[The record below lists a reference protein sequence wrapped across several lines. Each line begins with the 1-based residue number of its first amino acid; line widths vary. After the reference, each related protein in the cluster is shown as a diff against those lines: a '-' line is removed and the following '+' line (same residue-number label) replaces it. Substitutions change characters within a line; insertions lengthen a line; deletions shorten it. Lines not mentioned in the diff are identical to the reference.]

1 MQVWSQRK
9 HIEGA
14 ERAPARQIDGSIA
27 EVWAL
32 RVLVGVHAG
41 AERKLAER
49 DMLIIG
55 SADDCD
61 LIFSDSGVAAHHCI
75 VNYADGQLTVRA
87 VDAEV
92 RIDDNMLHPGDPVA
106 VAPFALIRAGGARFA
121 MGPHWSERWQTLLA
135 RVEQRPVAS
144 EDSAVAPETKRHNGK
159 FATLAVAL
167 VLLCAGG
174 AALTLAQ
181 KNTKP
186 VPAIAPV
193 VPRDSEVRALV
204 HELGFNGL
212 GVEQR
217 GEQSVVTGYV
227 ERTEDMAVVRSRLD
241 QRGFSNTIIEAKSGP
256 RIASDVG
263 ESLRMNN
270 LHVDTKWNGAGHV
283 EVKGRFGDEKA
294 LYAVLGSR
302 TIKEVNEKL
311 HLKVDV
317 VNLDPPP
324 STAKAVTDGKRIR
337 RIVDG
342 DDPYLLTVDNTKYYL
357 HSTLPQGGTFLGIE
371 EGDVLVRDDA
381 GNVQRLPRD
390 SVVDAQSP

>member
-9 HIEGA
+9 HIESA
-14 ERAPARQIDGSIA
+14 ERAPARQADGSIA

-75 VNYADGQLTVRA
+75 VSYANGQLTVRA

-92 RIDDNMLHPGDPVA
+92 RIDDDMLHPGDPVG
-106 VAPFALIRAGGARFA
+106 VAPFALVRIGGARFA

-135 RVEQRPVAS
+135 RVERPVAAA
-144 EDSAVAPETKRHNGK
+144 EGGVPAPAAKRRPGK

-186 VPAIAPV
+186 VQAVAPV
-193 VPRDSEVRALV
+193 VPRDNEVRALV

-217 GEQSVVTGYV
+217 GDQSIVTGYV
-227 ERTEDMAVVRSRLD
+227 EREEDMATLRAKLD
-241 QRGFSNTIIEAKSGP
+241 QRGFSGTVIEAKSGA
-256 RIASDVG
+256 RVAADVG

-270 LHVDTKWNGAGHV
+270 VHVDTKWNGAGHV
-283 EVKGRFGDEKA
+283 EVKGRFGDGKE

-390 SVVDAQSP
+390 SVVDAKSP

>member
-9 HIEGA
+9 HIESA
-14 ERAPARQIDGSIA
+14 ERAPARQADGSIA

-75 VNYADGQLTVRA
+75 VNYANGQLTVRA

-92 RIDDNMLHPGDPVA
+92 RIDDDMLHPGDPVG
-106 VAPFALIRAGGARFA
+106 VAPFALIRLGGARFA

-135 RVEQRPVAS
+135 RVEQPAVAAEGEVPVA
-144 EDSAVAPETKRHNGK
+144 AAKRRPGK

-181 KNTKP
+181 KNTRP
-186 VPAIAPV
+186 VQTVAPV
-193 VPRDSEVRALV
+193 MPRDNEVRALV
-204 HELGFNGL
+204 NQLGFSGL
-212 GVEQR
+212 GVERRENQA
-217 GEQSVVTGYV
+217 VVTGYV
-227 ERTEDMAVVRSRLD
+227 ERAEDLAVLRARLDRGGFSDAVVEARS
-241 QRGFSNTIIEAKSGP
+241 GAH
-256 RIASDVG
+256 IADDVG
-263 ESLRMNN
+263 ESLRMSK
-270 LHVDTKWNGAGHV
+270 VRAETKWNGAGHV
-283 EVKGRFGDEKA
+283 EVKGRFGDETE
-294 LYAVLGSR
+294 LYAALRSR
-302 TIKEVNEKL
+302 MIKDLNEKL
-311 HLKVDV
+311 HIKVDV
-317 VNLDPPP
+317 VNLDPPR
-324 STAKAVTDGKRIR
+324 SMAKAVTDGKRIR

-390 SVVDAQSP
+390 SVIDAKSP